1 MQDFTLVKSNLR
13 GYELGYIMTQEIKQ
27 RIKQLRLNKT
37 PDGYKKTAI
46 GVIPQDWEVI
56 NLSDISEY
64 KTKKNVENIKYPT
77 FTNSA
82 TEGIIKQTDY
92 FDKEISN
99 DENISGYYLVNK
111 NDFVYNPR
119 ISVSAPC
126 GPINCSHI
134 PETGIMSPLYTV
146 FKLLKEKEF
155 YEFFFHSSIWY
166 KYMCSVA
173 NYGARSDRMN
183 ITNNDFFKMPLCQ
196 PPLEEQQKI
205 AAILSTQD
213 KVIELQQKRIDELK
227 KLKKAYLSKMFPQKG
242 SNVPEL
248 RFKGF
253 TDLPA
258 LPDGQAGGRQVIGNW
273 CVYVLECKNGSLYK
287 GKTNNLLRRIT
298 EHMKGQGAEHTKKYK
313 PIKLVYFEA
322 FKTEQEALQ
331 KEDYLKSGS
340 GREWLKNNLQ
350 KYLPLDYSRPL
361 SYDYYDW
368 EQHKLGECFD
378 ERTERSAE
386 GELISVTISEG
397 IKKFAELGRH
407 DNSSEDKSHYKRVE
421 IGDIAYNSMRMWQ
434 GASGY
439 SNYSGILSPAY
450 TVCVPHVNVDS
461 LFFSYMFKLPE
472 LIHTFEINSQGLT
485 KDTWNLKFPAFSEI
499 QIKAPKN
506 LAEQQKIGS
515 FFRNLDHLITLQS
528 RKLDA
533 EKLKKKSLMQLLLTG
548 IVRVK

>member
-1 MQDFTLVKSNLR
+1 
-13 GYELGYIMTQEIKQ
+13 MTQEIKQ

-46 GVIPQDWEVI
+46 GVIPQEWEVVRFKKLFSRLTRR
-56 NLSDISEY
+56 NTELN
-64 KTKKNVENIKYPT
+64 KNVLTISAQYGLISQEEFFNKTVASENTETYFLLNKGDFAYNKSYSNGYPFGAIKSLTKYDK
-77 FTNSA
+77 
-82 TEGIIKQTDY
+82 GI
-92 FDKEISN
+92 
-99 DENISGYYLVNK
+99 V
-111 NDFVYNPR
+111 
-119 ISVSAPC
+119 
-126 GPINCSHI
+126 
-134 PETGIMSPLYTV
+134 SPLYICFSV
-146 FKLLKEKEF
+146 SEENKFPEF
-155 YEFFFHSSIWY
+155 YNQYFEAGKFNREINAY
-166 KYMCSVA
+166 A
-173 NYGARSDRMN
+173 QEGARNHGLLN
-183 ITNNDFFKMPLCQ
+183 IAVEDFFNSLLIK
-196 PPLEEQQKI
+196 PPLAEQQKI
-205 AAILSTQD
+205 AEILSAQD

-227 KLKKAYLSKMFPQKG
+227 KLKKAYLTKMFPQKG

-258 LPDGQAGGRQVIGNW
+258 GRQVIGNW

-368 EQHKLGECFD
+368 EQRKL
-378 ERTERSAE
+378 
-386 GELISVTISEG
+386 
-397 IKKFAELGRH
+397 
-407 DNSSEDKSHYKRVE
+407 
-421 IGDIAYNSMRMWQ
+421 GDIADSFSGGTPAVDHSEYYGGEIPFIRSGEVNSNFTELFITSEGLKNSSAKIVDKGDILYALYGATSGETGLAQFSGAINQAILAIKPHFGYDSEFMMQWLRKNKDNIINTYLQ
-434 GASGY
+434 GGQGNLSGT
-439 SNYSGILSPAY
+439 I
-450 TVCVPHVNVDS
+450 VNS
-461 LFFSYMFKLPE
+461 LL
-472 LIHTFEINSQGLT
+472 L
-485 KDTWNLKFPAFSEI
+485 DFPT
-499 QIKAPKN
+499 

-515 FFRNLDHLITLQS
+515 FFRKLDDAITLQS

>member
-1 MQDFTLVKSNLR
+1 MVKKNMQDFTLVKSNLR

-27 RIKQLRLNKT
+27 RIEQLRLNKT
-37 PDGYKKTAI
+37 PDGYKKTAV

-99 DENISGYYLVNK
+99 DENISGYYLVNE

-134 PETGIMSPLYTV
+134 PETGIMSPLCTV

-196 PPLEEQQKI
+196 PPLAEQQKI
-205 AAILSTQD
+205 AEILSTQD

-248 RFKGF
+248 RFKRF
-253 TDLPA
+253 S
-258 LPDGQAGGRQVIGNW
+258 GNW
-273 CVYVLECKNGSLYK
+273 EQRKFLDLGTVAMCKRVFKEETSEKGDIPFYK
-287 GKTNNLLRRIT
+287 IGTFGGIPDAYISRKLF
-298 EHMKGQGAEHTKKYK
+298 EEYK
-313 PIKLVYFEA
+313 SKF
-322 FKTEQEALQ
+322 
-331 KEDYLKSGS
+331 
-340 GREWLKNNLQ
+340 
-350 KYLPLDYSRPL
+350 
-361 SYDYYDW
+361 SYPKVGD
-368 EQHKLGECFD
+368 L
-378 ERTERSAE
+378 
-386 GELISVTISEG
+386 LISASGTI
-397 IKKFAELGRH
+397 GRTVEYSGKDEYFQDSNIVWLNH
-407 DNSSEDKSHYKRVE
+407 DDRLDNSFLKCLYSTVKWAGIEGSTIKRL
-421 IGDIAYNSMRMWQ
+421 YND
-434 GASGY
+434 
-439 SNYSGILSPAY
+439 NFLK
-450 TVCVPHVNVDS
+450 TK
-461 LFFSYMFKLPE
+461 FKLP
-472 LIHTFEINSQGLT
+472 S
-485 KDTWNLKFPAFSEI
+485 P
-499 QIKAPKN
+499 
-506 LAEQQKIGS
+506 AEQQKIGA
-515 FFRNLDHLITLQS
+515 FFRKLDDAITLQS

>member
-1 MQDFTLVKSNLR
+1 
-13 GYELGYIMTQEIKQ
+13 MTQEIKQ

-46 GVIPQDWEVI
+46 GVIPQDWEVVRFKKLFSRLTRR
-56 NLSDISEY
+56 NTELN
-64 KTKKNVENIKYPT
+64 KNVLTISAQYGLISQEEFFNKTVASENTETYFLLNKGDFAYNKSYSNGYPYGAIKSLTKY
-77 FTNSA
+77 NK
-82 TEGIIKQTDY
+82 GI
-92 FDKEISN
+92 
-99 DENISGYYLVNK
+99 V
-111 NDFVYNPR
+111 
-119 ISVSAPC
+119 
-126 GPINCSHI
+126 
-134 PETGIMSPLYTV
+134 SPLYICFSVTEENK
-146 FKLLKEKEF
+146 FPEF
-155 YEFFFHSSIWY
+155 YNQYFEAGKFNREINAY
-166 KYMCSVA
+166 A
-173 NYGARSDRMN
+173 QEGARNHGLLN
-183 ITNNDFFKMPLCQ
+183 IAVEDFFNSLLIK
-196 PPLEEQQKI
+196 PPLAEQQKI

-253 TDLPA
+253 T
-258 LPDGQAGGRQVIGNW
+258 GNW
-273 CVYVLECKNGSLYK
+273 
-287 GKTNNLLRRIT
+287 
-298 EHMKGQGAEHTKKYK
+298 
-313 PIKLVYFEA
+313 
-322 FKTEQEALQ
+322 EQ
-331 KEDYLKSGS
+331 
-340 GREWLKNNLQ
+340 R
-350 KYLPLDYSRPL
+350 
-361 SYDYYDW
+361 
-368 EQHKLGECFD
+368 KLGECFD

-515 FFRNLDHLITLQS
+515 FFRTLDNIITLQS